1 MKIEYDKEVD
11 ALYIRLVETKI
22 ARTDEF
28 TEGINFDFDEKGRLV
43 GIEILNATEIY
54 MPDELFTVSTE
65 SLALLDR

>member
-28 TEGINFDFDEKGRLV
+28 VEGINLDFDEKGRLV

-65 SLALLDR
+65 PLALMDR